1 MLNLISH
8 YYIALNKN
16 PIWSYFWM
24 KQKQKSLEIVIK
36 DNKSAKSIV
45 LKKLVTENALFFL
58 CLYPSFYIY

>member
-1 MLNLISH
+1 M
-8 YYIALNKN
+8 ALNKN

-45 LKKLVTENALFFL
+45 
-58 CLYPSFYIY
+58 